1 RRCALRRRC
10 LSAQPGERHQG
21 LLSPRR
27 PRGLRLDLLPPGY
40 GLPRR
45 DLPAHLRERRLRRRR
60 DLRAGQVHVPLPEL
74 RPRRGLRSRATPLR
88 HRAGLSRRRMRPRP
102 KLRRRYLPDG
112 LRRSHLQE
120 GPGLRRRPLRR
131 EEEVLFWRLLDRRGR
146 GFAARHPPSARPRR
160 APPALAKR
168 GPPAGPN
175 PLPRRTGRRPRWRAS
190 VGLNPP
196 MRRLR
201 MPPPPWVGEL
211 GRTRIVQDET
221 NRPRPW

>member
-1 RRCALRRRC
+1 
-10 LSAQPGERHQG
+10 
-21 LLSPRR
+21 
-27 PRGLRLDLLPPGY
+27 
-40 GLPRR
+40 
-45 DLPAHLRERRLRRRR
+45 
-60 DLRAGQVHVPLPEL
+60 
-74 RPRRGLRSRATPLR
+74 
-88 HRAGLSRRRMRPRP
+88 RRRMRPRP

-221 NRPRPW
+221 NRPRPWELVSGGHAGLPPGRRFDRPGPAHPPRTRAAGLRAHLLRHGEPQRPPRPARR